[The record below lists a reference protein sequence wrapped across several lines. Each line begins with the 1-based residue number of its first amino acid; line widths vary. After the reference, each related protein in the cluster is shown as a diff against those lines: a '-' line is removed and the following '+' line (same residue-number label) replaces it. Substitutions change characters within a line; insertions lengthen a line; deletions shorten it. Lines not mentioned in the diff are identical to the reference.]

1 MSKKKI
7 LNNNQFKALLFT
19 FLSSLVLILF
29 FFTTPLIVEYKKN
42 NIIISSEIENESKK
56 NLEEV
61 LKNQK
66 LKKIKD
72 SNESTDVGLNTDYLA
87 EDIISDEP
95 NETVRFSKKQIEK
108 IFRDNDYNLFN
119 VRRTK
124 LVQPIFLDHLS
135 EEIKSIQSAKKRK
148 DLFIKIVLPLILKE
162 NNLIKLDRKN
172 LFKILNKS
180 NNSAAEKK
188 WLRKLFKKYGVLKND
203 LLTLKIRMDVIPVS
217 LAIAQAAKETG
228 WGTSRFALQGNAL
241 YGQWTYSDQGI
252 KPEDADSSTT
262 HKVMNFNELKLSVRA
277 YQRNLNTHSGYKD
290 FRMVRAI
297 LRDNNKD
304 LDSLILADYLDKY
317 AETGKEYVVI
327 LKKIIK
333 QNNLKDFDDAKL
345 MPSSSAL
352 KELI

>member
-188 WLRKLFKKYGVLKND
+188 WLRKMFKKYGVLKND